1 MAAGV
6 KAETGVV
13 AASPGRLVPLI
24 GDVDEV
30 AVHGDADRL
39 EATRVDRA
47 ALDPRKRAIRPDAQ
61 HRDLVAS
68 RVDRQQVA
76 AVAADLK
83 GTLRTD
89 DGPGT
94 LTARRERRAGSRR
107 QRAVAVPVEGGDCVF
122 AFGVVVDVDV
132 SGHV

>member
-13 AASPGRLVPLI
+13 AASPCCLVPLI
-24 GDVDEV
+24 GDVAEV
-30 AVHGDADRL
+30 VVRGDADRL
-39 EATRVDRA
+39 EATRVDGA
-47 ALDPRKRAIRPDAQ
+47 ALDPCKRAIWPDAQ

-94 LTARRERRAGSRR
+94 PTARRERRAGNRR
-107 QRAVAVPVEGGDCVF
+107 QGAFAVPVESRDRVF

-132 SGHV
+132 PGHV